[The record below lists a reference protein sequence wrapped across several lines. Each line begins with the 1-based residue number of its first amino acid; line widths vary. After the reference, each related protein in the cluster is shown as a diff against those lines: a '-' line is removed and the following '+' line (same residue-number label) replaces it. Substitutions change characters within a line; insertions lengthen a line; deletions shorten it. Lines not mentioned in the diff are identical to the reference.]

1 MNKDQIITN
10 KLILQVNSQS
20 KNIQSLLAEIRELK
34 QQLYKKVDTIDY
46 LRNKLLLIDQ
56 NKWF

>member
-1 MNKDQIITN
+1 MNKDQIITS

-20 KNIQSLLAEIRELK
+20 KEIESLKAEIKELK

-46 LRNKLLLIDQ
+46 YRNKLLLIEQ
-56 NKWF
+56 N

>member
-56 NKWF
+56 NK